1 MNKSLWIDNNID
13 MINYFINE
21 LIKFIEKYEDEF
33 KLITDEETFL
43 DNFVDFLFNN
53 YILNKNLDIVNYD
66 NNSEYFEM
74 MYSTDIID
82 LFSEFKNIAYGFTN
96 DIFNSKRNNESYS
109 LLEFIYNNI
118 ELLEDYNEDNDDIE
132 EDYDVN
138 DYY

>member
-21 LIKFIEKYEDEF
+21 LIIFIEKYDDEL

-43 DNFVDFLFNN
+43 DNFVGFLFNN
-53 YILNKNLDIVNYD
+53 YILNKNPDIVNYD
-66 NNSEYFEM
+66 NNFEYFEI

-96 DIFNSKRNNESYS
+96 DIFNSKKNNESYS

-118 ELLEDYNEDNDDIE
+118 ELLEDYNEDNDGIE